1 MSGLPGKGAPT
12 VVRTETPLKLSVA
25 EHRNPLRLVVIPSV
39 ILRKASEQHKNEMHK
54 SNWCKIPK
62 TGNTKISTVLLW
74 NPPFWKPLL
83 TPNSTIPPLLAC
95 PLRLLIPRASGPAPT
110 RSPQRSVGPPHR
122 RPAEVPALK
131 PRTPEAS
138 RLLSLRFFGVASS
151 VWLPLS
157 GL

>member
-83 TPNSTIPPLLAC
+83 TPISTIPPLLAC
-95 PLRLLIPRASGPAPT
+95 PLRLLIPRASGTCADPLSAAK
-110 RSPQRSVGPPHR
+110 R
-122 RPAEVPALK
+122 RPAPPSPGRSAS
-131 PRTPEAS
+131 TEAS
-138 RLLSLRFFGVASS
+138 NSGSFSTSLTPFFRELLLLSGCH
-151 VWLPLS
+151 
-157 GL
+157 